1 MTAWCPPVPQ
11 HWPVHRAD
19 ALFTLVSG
27 STPKTTVPE
36 NWGGEI
42 AWVTPDDQ
50 QRGTVDTLFHG
61 RRNITQTGLDSC
73 STTLVPAGSVLLS
86 SRAPIGYVSIA
97 GQPLCTNQGF
107 KTFVPNDGVNVVP
120 QFLMWWLRHNRQRI
134 VALGS
139 GTTFQELSKRAAAAI
154 PVPLPPLAEQQAI
167 VETIERML
175 SVLDN
180 IDGAMHAAQRRAAVT
195 QRSVANR
202 VADHQEMLPL
212 KDLLSEGL
220 RNGKSVKDGAGVR
233 VLRLGALRGRAI
245 DLTNSK
251 SGAWGS
257 SDPTPFLVKRGD
269 FLVSRGN
276 GTLGLVGRGGIV
288 SWNPPLVAFPD
299 TMIRIRPAVTRIDP
313 DYLRLVWDSDIVRKQ
328 IEAAAQTTA
337 GIFKI
342 NQTMLERL
350 QVPVPGLE
358 QQRTSADWGNRAL
371 TLLAHLEVTLES
383 SVNRSAA
390 LRRSILK
397 AAFEGRLKAAGG
409 EARLVDEALEEIA

>member
-1 MTAWCPPVPQ
+1 METTNRWEFVRLGDAADIVVGQSPPGTTYNVNGDGIPFFQGAGEFGSLHPTVEKWTTYDRPKIAQAGAVLLSVRAPVGPTNVAEMDCAIGRGLVAVQATARFDQTFLLWVLR
-11 HWPVHRAD
+11 HKAAELARAG
-19 ALFTLVSG
+19 SG
-27 STPKTTVPE
+27 STFDSVRSGQVREMLIPAPALVE
-36 NWGGEI
+36 
-42 AWVTPDDQ
+42 
-50 QRGTVDTLFHG
+50 QR
-61 RRNITQTGLDSC
+61 
-73 STTLVPAGSVLLS
+73 
-86 SRAPIGYVSIA
+86 
-97 GQPLCTNQGF
+97 
-107 KTFVPNDGVNVVP
+107 
-120 QFLMWWLRHNRQRI
+120 
-134 VALGS
+134 
-139 GTTFQELSKRAAAAI
+139 
-154 PVPLPPLAEQQAI
+154 AI

-180 IDGAMHAAQRRAAVT
+180 IDGAMHAARRRAAVT

-257 SDPTPFLVKRGD
+257 SDPKPFLVKRGD

-288 SWNPPLVAFPD
+288 SCDPPPVAFPD
-299 TMIRIRPAVTRIDP
+299 TMIRIRPDVMRLDP
-313 DYLRLVWDSDIVRKQ
+313 DYLHLVWDSDIVRRQ

-383 SVNRSAA
+383 SVNRSAV

-409 EARLVDEALEEIA
+409 EARFVDEALEEIA